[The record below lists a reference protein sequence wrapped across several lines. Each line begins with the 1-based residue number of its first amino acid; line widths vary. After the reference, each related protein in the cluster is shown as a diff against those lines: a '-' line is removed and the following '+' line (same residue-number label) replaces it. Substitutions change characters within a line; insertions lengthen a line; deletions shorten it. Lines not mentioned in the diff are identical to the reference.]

1 MSVIAELPSS
11 PVRGRRRTART
22 PKSAL
27 FWRLFGFNALVFL
40 AAAAVLLL
48 SPATVSTHASL
59 TEIGVVA
66 VGSALMLAVNAL
78 LLRTSLRPLDG
89 LTTLMERVDL
99 LRPGA
104 RMSVQ
109 GDRDVAHLIRTFNE
123 MLDRLEHER
132 GASSAHALAAQ
143 ESERQRIAREL
154 HDEIGQ
160 SLTAVLLGLKRTID
174 RAPGELRAELQ
185 AVQEMIR
192 DCLDEVRMVARR
204 LRPGVLE
211 DLGLLSAMHALAA
224 DFTAVSTI
232 QVTPRLEQ
240 ALPLLSKDTE
250 LVLYRITQEGLTN
263 ITRHAAA
270 SHVDLELTRGAGNVT
285 LLISD
290 DGRGMNGASE
300 GAGIRG
306 MRERAILI
314 DADLTLSPVPTGG
327 TELRLVVP
335 TTTTKG

>member
-1 MSVIAELPSS
+1 M
-11 PVRGRRRTART
+11 
-22 PKSAL
+22 

-59 TEIGVVA
+59 AEIGVVA

-89 LTTLMERVDL
+89 LTALMERVDL

-174 RAPGELRAELQ
+174 RVPADLRDELQ
-185 AVQEMIR
+185 VVQEMIR

-224 DFTAVSTI
+224 DFTGASTI
-232 QVTPRLEQ
+232 PVTSRLEH
-240 ALPLLSKDTE
+240 ALPPLSKDTE

-270 SHVDLELTRGAGNVT
+270 THVDLELTRGAGNVT
-285 LLISD
+285 LLITD
-290 DGRGMNGASE
+290 NGRGMNGAAE

-314 DADLTLSPVPTGG
+314 DAELTLSPSHMGG

-335 TTTTKG
+335 TTTEVG

>member
-1 MSVIAELPSS
+1 MSVIAEKPAS

-59 TEIGVVA
+59 TEIAAVA

-78 LLRTSLRPLDG
+78 LLRTTLRPLDG
-89 LTTLMERVDL
+89 LTALMERVDL

-174 RAPGELRAELQ
+174 RVPADLRDELQ
-185 AVQEMIR
+185 VVQEMIR

-224 DFTAVSTI
+224 DFTGVSTI
-232 QVTPRLEQ
+232 PLTPRLEQ
-240 ALPLLSKDTE
+240 ALPPLSKDTE

-270 SHVDLELTRGAGNVT
+270 SQVELELTRDAGNVT

-290 DGRGMNGASE
+290 NGRGMNGAAE

-314 DADLTLSPVPTGG
+314 DADLTLSRGTLGG
-327 TELRLVVP
+327 TELCLVVP
-335 TTTTKG
+335 TSTEMT